1 MRKLILLALARFVWK
16 RIQSRK
22 ATRGPGRF

>member
-22 ATRGPGRF
+22 AARTPRRF